1 MGSKIIRVGLIGCGE
16 IAQVSHIP
24 TLNFLADYFQIT
36 YLCDISAN
44 ALAHCRRKVAGP
56 PPKITKSAQ
65 ELCSSSD
72 VDAVLV
78 CNATACHTEH
88 ALLALRND
96 KSVLV
101 EKPLTSSY
109 GDIKELQAVEKA
121 SKGRLMVGYMRRY
134 APGFLDAVAEI
145 GGISQILYARVR
157 DIIGPNAAFVEQ
169 SGTFPKRFDD
179 YTPEELQALEDR
191 DRSTAD
197 EALASFG
204 VPANDETRRM
214 LMVLG
219 GLGTHDLSAMREAI
233 GMPQSVKAAALKLP
247 IWTATF
253 DYGSFP
259 VVYESGLN
267 QVPVFDAHIEVYGP
281 DKIVRVKYDTP
292 YVKGLPTIMTVR
304 EKTIGPRGEEC
315 YQERHVRTTYED
327 NYTVEFKAWYETIAN
342 GHEPKTTIED
352 ARQDVDL
359 MQMLLRAGFSGA

>member
-1 MGSKIIRVGLIGCGE
+1 MGSKIVRVGLIGCGE

-24 TLNFLADYFQIT
+24 TLNFLTDYFQIT
-36 YLCDISAN
+36 YLCDISTN
-44 ALAHCRRKVAGP
+44 ALEHFRRKVVIASP
-56 PPKITKSAQ
+56 RISKSAE
-65 ELCSSSD
+65 ELCSSSE

-78 CNATACHTEH
+78 CNATAYHTEH
-88 ALLALRND
+88 ALLALKND
-96 KSVLV
+96 KWVLV

-109 GDIKELQAVEKA
+109 GDIERLQAAEKA

-134 APGFLDAVAEI
+134 APGFLDAIAEI
-145 GGISQILYARVR
+145 GGITQILYARVR

-169 SGTFPKRFDD
+169 S
-179 YTPEELQALEDR
+179 ALKDK
-191 DRSTAD
+191 DRSNAD
-197 EALASFG
+197 EALADFG

-219 GLGTHDLSAMREAI
+219 DLGTHDLSAMREAI
-233 GMPQSVKAAALKLP
+233 GMPQS
-247 IWTATF
+247 TATF

-267 QVPVFDAHIEVYGP
+267 QVPIFDAHIEVYGP
-281 DKIVRVKYDTP
+281 DKIVRVNYDTP

-304 EKTIGPRGEEC
+304 EKTFGPRGEEC

-327 NYTVEFKAWYETIAN
+327 NYTVQFKAWYETIVN
-342 GHEPKTTIED
+342 GQEPKTIVED

-359 MQMLLRAGFSGA
+359 MQMLLRAGFPEA